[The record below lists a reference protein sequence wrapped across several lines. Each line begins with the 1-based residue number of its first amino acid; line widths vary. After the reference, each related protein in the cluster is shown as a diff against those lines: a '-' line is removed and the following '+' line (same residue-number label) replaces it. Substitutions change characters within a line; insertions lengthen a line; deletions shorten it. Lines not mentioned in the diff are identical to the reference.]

1 MIWTTLIIGGTVGLA
16 LVWIVAELSPRHPKL
31 SAALENLGTVE
42 VDTSKADFRAQLGRL
57 MQRGVLS
64 KFGVNKKDLALVGT
78 TSEQHSANQALMGI
92 LGLVIPPALAAV
104 FILIAGMPAPILI
117 FSLPMSL
124 GLAVLLMWATNL
136 TITQKAAE
144 ARQEFARA
152 VATYIELVAAER
164 KRATAATIALEHA
177 ADVADS
183 WVFVRI
189 RQELQLARY
198 KGQRPWDALKQFSK
212 EIGVPELSDLADIMR
227 LAGAEGASVYEPLR
241 ARGKGLRVQL
251 LNEARSRA
259 NADSERITM
268 PMALM
273 GLIFIALIATP
284 PLFKL
289 ITS

>member
-1 MIWTTLIIGGTVGLA
+1 MIWTALIIGGTVGLA
-16 LVWIVAELSPRHPKL
+16 LIWIVAELSPRHPKL

-42 VDTSKADFRAQLGRL
+42 VDASKADLRAQLGRL

-92 LGLVIPPALAAV
+92 MGLVIPPALATV
-104 FILIAGMPAPILI
+104 FVLILRLPAPILI
-117 FSLPMSL
+117 FSLPVSL

>member
-64 KFGVNKKDLALVGT
+64 KFGVNKKDLALVGA

-92 LGLVIPPALAAV
+92 MGLVIPPALATV
-104 FILIAGMPAPILI
+104 FVLILGLPAPILI
-117 FSLPMSL
+117 FSLPVSL

>member
-1 MIWTTLIIGGTVGLA
+1 MIWTALILGGTVGLA
-16 LVWIVAELSPRHPKL
+16 LIWIVAELSPRHPKL

-92 LGLVIPPALAAV
+92 MGLVIPPTLAAV
-104 FILIAGMPAPILI
+104 FILIAGMPAPLLI

>member
-64 KFGVNKKDLALVGT
+64 KFGVNKKDLALVGA

-92 LGLVIPPALAAV
+92 MGLVIPPALATV
-104 FILIAGMPAPILI
+104 FVLILGLPAPILI
-117 FSLPMSL
+117 FSLPVSL
-124 GLAVLLMWATNL
+124 GLAVMLMWATNL

>member
-1 MIWTTLIIGGTVGLA
+1 MIWTALIIGGTVGLA
-16 LVWIVAELSPRHPKL
+16 LIWIVAELSPRHPKL

-117 FSLPMSL
+117 FSLPMSV

-144 ARQEFARA
+144 ARQEFSRA

>member
-1 MIWTTLIIGGTVGLA
+1 MIWTALIIGGTVGLA
-16 LVWIVAELSPRHPKL
+16 LIWIVAELSPRHPKL

-42 VDTSKADFRAQLGRL
+42 IDAGKADLRAQLGRL
-57 MQRGVLS
+57 MQRGILS

-92 LGLVIPPALAAV
+92 MGLVIPPALSTV
-104 FILIAGMPAPILI
+104 FVLILGLPAPILI
-117 FSLPMSL
+117 FSLPVSL

>member
-1 MIWTTLIIGGTVGLA
+1 MIWTALILGGTVGLA
-16 LVWIVAELSPRHPKL
+16 LIWIVAELSPRHPKL

-124 GLAVLLMWATNL
+124 GLAALLMWATNL

-241 ARGKGLRVQL
+241 ARGKGLRIQL

>member
-1 MIWTTLIIGGTVGLA
+1 MIWTALILGGTVGLA
-16 LVWIVAELSPRHPKL
+16 LIWIVAELSPRHPKL

-124 GLAVLLMWATNL
+124 GLAALLMWATNL

>member
-1 MIWTTLIIGGTVGLA
+1 MIWTALILGGTVGLA
-16 LVWIVAELSPRHPKL
+16 LIWIVAELSPRHPKL

>member
-64 KFGVNKKDLALVGT
+64 KFGVNKKDLALVGA

-92 LGLVIPPALAAV
+92 LGLVIPPAFGTV
-104 FILIAGMPAPILI
+104 FVLILGLPAPILI
-117 FSLPMSL
+117 FSLPVSL

>member
-1 MIWTTLIIGGTVGLA
+1 MIWTALILGGTVGLA
-16 LVWIVAELSPRHPKL
+16 LIWIVAELSPRHPKL

-124 GLAVLLMWATNL
+124 GLAALLMWATNL

-152 VATYIELVAAER
+152 VETYIELVAAER

-241 ARGKGLRVQL
+241 ARGKGLRIQL

>member
-64 KFGVNKKDLALVGT
+64 KFGVNKKDLALVGA

-92 LGLVIPPALAAV
+92 MGLVIPPAFGTV
-104 FILIAGMPAPILI
+104 FVLILGLPAPILI
-117 FSLPMSL
+117 FSLPVSL

>member
-64 KFGVNKKDLALVGT
+64 KFGVNKKDLALVGA

-92 LGLVIPPALAAV
+92 MGLVIPPAFGTAFVL
-104 FILIAGMPAPILI
+104 ILGLPAPILI
-117 FSLPMSL
+117 FSLPVSL